1 MIWPEGG
8 CEQIHSPSVRADA
21 LAGATDRVT
30 GRAKPTHPVGM
41 VDAAISAPQ
50 GGHDDRSLPA
60 FHPAQCSRPSW
71 PRLTAETQRL
81 HPPALDKPLAAHRCG
96 ARRLVCRREPGRAER
111 NFAPR
116 PTRAVPTLSA
126 ANVSRRPCMRA
137 LMNSARA
144 GMPRSAA
151 AGTAASKPSG
161 FGFSAG
167 GEELARRPWPRPCPL
182 WLGHGGKQHRRKCAS
197 CFVERLRGMGG
208 VCHAYYVT
216 VLSIRAQTFLSRSP
230 TQTPLMETKYAQS
243 DNDGCSCG
251 LGCRPAVRV
260 GGRAEPRYST
270 VSEGKDGPFSIG
282 RVVPEIWHQLDHK
295 GSSSTVPGRGRDL
308 HI

>member
-81 HPPALDKPLAAHRCG
+81 HPPALDKPLAAHGCG
-96 ARRLVCRREPGRAER
+96 ARRLVCRGEPGRAER

-243 DNDGCSCG
+243 DNDG
-251 LGCRPAVRV
+251 
-260 GGRAEPRYST
+260 
-270 VSEGKDGPFSIG
+270 
-282 RVVPEIWHQLDHK
+282 
-295 GSSSTVPGRGRDL
+295 
-308 HI
+308 